1 MPSLRRTIGQIPKNS
16 DDGKIY
22 FRAGAYGRVRD
33 CSEKPTA
40 RAGIAGRKGEDL

>member
-1 MPSLRRTIGQIPKNS
+1 MVITFKMYYDVR
-16 DDGKIY
+16 
-22 FRAGAYGRVRD
+22 GRVSD